1 MHAVLT
7 VKKVMETMKTEKW
20 DGDAKVL
27 YWKQKRNEQDL
38 LETQEDAKKEAY
50 AQGEKLGKI
59 KGEIKGEISKI
70 KMAIENELPEE
81 KILKK
86 LNHTKENFRQI
97 KQYFVEHPSAVE
109 EDDNESILIG
119 ELGIDLEEVSEIA

>member
-1 MHAVLT
+1 
-7 VKKVMETMKTEKW
+7 MEIAKW
-20 DGDAKVL
+20 DGDTKVL
-27 YWKQKRNEQDL
+27 YWKQKVNEQDL

-70 KMAIENELPEE
+70 KMAIENELSEE

-86 LNHTKENFRQI
+86 LNHTKEKFPEI
-97 KQYFVEHPSAVE
+97 KQYFAKHPSAAQ

-119 ELGIDLEEVSEIA
+119 ELGIELEDISDIA

>member
-1 MHAVLT
+1 
-7 VKKVMETMKTEKW
+7 MEIAKW
-20 DGDAKVL
+20 DGDTKVL
-27 YWKQKRNEQDL
+27 YWKQKVNEQDL

-70 KMAIENELPEE
+70 KMAIENELSEE

-86 LNHTKENFRQI
+86 LNHTKEKFPEI
-97 KQYFVEHPSAVE
+97 KQYFVEHPSAVQ

-119 ELGIDLEEVSEIA
+119 ELGIELEDIYDIA